1 MFRKLRNKL
10 IWINLGVTT
19 IVILTAFTAIY
30 MFATGSAQN
39 RPSMPEQQMM
49 VFSEGFEDT
58 INVTIRRERQ
68 AAAND
73 LLLTL
78 IVSGIAIELIVAGVS
93 FYLAEESIKPV
104 REAYEAQK
112 VFIANAS
119 HEIKTPLAAIA
130 ANLEAAD
137 IHGNKWLRNVEL
149 ETEKLT
155 ALNNQ
160 LLILARTDLME
171 KSTLDEVELKNIA
184 AEVIESF
191 ESRLSKVEFTSK
203 LSARGKVRLSEA
215 DFKQIL
221 SILLD
226 NAIKYSDKKIRLKLT
241 NNELMVANDGTVIA
255 ENDLPHVFERFYQAD
270 KSSDGV
276 GLGLSIAKSI
286 AMRNGWDLSV
296 SADNKMTC
304 FVLKFA

>member
-19 IVILTAFTAIY
+19 VVIVTAFAAIY
-30 MFATGSAQN
+30 FFATGAAEK
-39 RPSMPEQQMM
+39 RPLMPEQQMM

-58 INVTIRRERQ
+58 ISVTIRKERQ

-78 IVSGIAIELIVAGVS
+78 VISGIAIELIVAGVS

-137 IHGNKWLRNVEL
+137 IHGNKWLKNVEH

-155 ALNNQ
+155 ALNNE
-160 LLILARTDLME
+160 LLTLARTDLIE
-171 KSTLDEVELKNIA
+171 KSTLDEVELNKLVN
-184 AEVIESF
+184 EVIQSF
-191 ESRLSKVEFTSK
+191 ESRLSKIKFISKLGARGKMK
-203 LSARGKVRLSEA
+203 LSAA
-215 DFKQIL
+215 DYRQVL

-226 NAIKYSDKKIRLKLT
+226 NAIKYSDKIIQLRLT

-255 ENDLPHVFERFYQAD
+255 EKDLPHVFERFYQAD
-270 KSSDGV
+270 KSSEGV

-286 AMRNGWDLSV
+286 TMRNGWDLSV
-296 SADNKMTC
+296 SSDDKMTY
-304 FVLKFA
+304 FTLKY

>member
-19 IVILTAFTAIY
+19 VVIVTAFAAIY
-30 MFATGSAQN
+30 FFATGAAEK
-39 RPSMPEQQMM
+39 RPLMPEQQMM

-58 INVTIRRERQ
+58 ISVTIRKERQ

-78 IVSGIAIELIVAGVS
+78 VISGIAIELIVAGVS

-137 IHGNKWLRNVEL
+137 IHGNKWLKNVEH

-155 ALNNQ
+155 ALNNE
-160 LLILARTDLME
+160 LLALARTDLIE
-171 KSTLDEVELKNIA
+171 KSTLDEVELNKLVS
-184 AEVIESF
+184 EVIQSF
-191 ESRLSKVEFTSK
+191 ESRLSKIKFVSKLGARGKMK
-203 LSARGKVRLSEA
+203 LSAA
-215 DFKQIL
+215 DYRQVL

-226 NAIKYSDKKIRLKLT
+226 NAIKYSDKIIQLRLT

-255 ENDLPHVFERFYQAD
+255 EKDLPHVFERFYQAD

-296 SADNKMTC
+296 SSDDKMTC
-304 FVLKFA
+304 FTLKY